1 MYSEKGE
8 EEMQYMKSLSVKV
21 IFIFVLLIFPLNF
34 LAIYQADTMLKD
46 TIGQVKIAEQNV
58 VDVYANALE
67 NRMDNTASMLH
78 YLRTEDTDCL
88 AMQVQTDVDSYRYKS
103 AKQKL
108 YFKVQSMGSMIEG
121 SEGYFYYYPKVN
133 DIFVRNVEAPYIG
146 TDKTEKLK
154 TIVCKSN
161 SVLKNGWN
169 IYSYEGKKVAVL
181 VVRLRNITYGAWI
194 DIDKFMDQIN
204 KGIEYES
211 SQLLLLNKGET
222 LQKEEGYIYIKGSA
236 KNIYLWLG
244 LKEKEILQKMAVYPR
259 IMQIMAIIYL
269 ILVPILYIL
278 MRKLVLKPLKQ
289 INKAHEQL
297 QLGNQEYRITR
308 TASSIEFAEAY
319 RSFNEMA
326 ENLQKL
332 KIQIYENQIE
342 KQQIE
347 LRNLQLQI
355 RPHFLLNTFN
365 LIYSLA
371 EKKESEPIQ
380 NITIYLSEYFRYLFR
395 SNKQLELFVKEMK
408 LIQGYIY
415 MASIRYEN
423 LVELSVDLDPEIE
436 FVRTPP
442 LLIHNF
448 IENAVKYGFRQGKML
463 HIDLQGRYDEG
474 KVIFTVT
481 DDGSGMSDDILER
494 NQKMFQGELIPENA
508 NGHLGLYNSYKR
520 LKYFYGNEANITL
533 TSEPGE
539 ITCFTICFPYNLE
552 VDDDSF
558 DGE

>member
-1 MYSEKGE
+1 
-8 EEMQYMKSLSVKV
+8 MQYMKSLSVKV

-423 LVELSVDLDPEIE
+423 LVELSVDLSVDLDPEIE

>member
-1 MYSEKGE
+1 
-8 EEMQYMKSLSVKV
+8 MQYMKSLSVKV

>member
-448 IENAVKYGFRQGKML
+448 IENAVYS
-463 HIDLQGRYDEG
+463 
-474 KVIFTVT
+474 V
-481 DDGSGMSDDILER
+481 
-494 NQKMFQGELIPENA
+494 
-508 NGHLGLYNSYKR
+508 
-520 LKYFYGNEANITL
+520 
-533 TSEPGE
+533 
-539 ITCFTICFPYNLE
+539 
-552 VDDDSF
+552 
-558 DGE
+558 

>member
-1 MYSEKGE
+1 
-8 EEMQYMKSLSVKV
+8 
-21 IFIFVLLIFPLNF
+21 
-34 LAIYQADTMLKD
+34 
-46 TIGQVKIAEQNV
+46 
-58 VDVYANALE
+58 
-67 NRMDNTASMLH
+67 
-78 YLRTEDTDCL
+78 
-88 AMQVQTDVDSYRYKS
+88 
-103 AKQKL
+103 
-108 YFKVQSMGSMIEG
+108 
-121 SEGYFYYYPKVN
+121 
-133 DIFVRNVEAPYIG
+133 
-146 TDKTEKLK
+146 
-154 TIVCKSN
+154 
-161 SVLKNGWN
+161 
-169 IYSYEGKKVAVL
+169 
-181 VVRLRNITYGAWI
+181 
-194 DIDKFMDQIN
+194 
-204 KGIEYES
+204 
-211 SQLLLLNKGET
+211 
-222 LQKEEGYIYIKGSA
+222 
-236 KNIYLWLG
+236 
-244 LKEKEILQKMAVYPR
+244 
-259 IMQIMAIIYL
+259 
-269 ILVPILYIL
+269 

>member
-1 MYSEKGE
+1 
-8 EEMQYMKSLSVKV
+8 MQYMKSLSVKV

-297 QLGNQEYRITR
+297 LLGNQEYRITR